1 MQKLTVFYLNGCPYC
16 RKAREAVEALLAEDP
31 AFKEVEMEWIEET
44 ECAEVADSYDY
55 YRVPSIFLGR
65 EKLYEC
71 SPADDYETIKQ
82 NFECA
87 MRTGLRSPRSF

>member
-16 RKAREAVEALLAEDP
+16 RKARETVEALHEENP
-31 AFKEVEMEWIEET
+31 ALCGVEIEWIEET
-44 ECAEVADSYDY
+44 EYAEIADSYDY

-71 SPADDYETIKQ
+71 SPLDDYEAIKQ
-82 NFECA
+82 SFESA
-87 MRTGLRSPRSF
+87 MQTALF

>member
-1 MQKLTVFYLNGCPYC
+1 M
-16 RKAREAVEALLAEDP
+16 EALLAEDP
-31 AFKEVEMEWIEET
+31 ALREVEMEWIVET

-71 SPADDYETIKQ
+71 SPADDYDTIRK
-82 NFECA
+82 NFERA
-87 MRTGLRSPRSF
+87 MNTALVR